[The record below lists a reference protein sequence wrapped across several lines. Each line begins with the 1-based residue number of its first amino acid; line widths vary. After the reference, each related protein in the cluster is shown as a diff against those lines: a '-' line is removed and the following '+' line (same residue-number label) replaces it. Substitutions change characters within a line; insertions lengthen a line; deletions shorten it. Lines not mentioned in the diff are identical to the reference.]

1 MDEFLNNNEKENEN
15 LLNDETNEL
24 NTVDDTNTETVIHSE
39 EYQISE
45 EDASALEMN
54 DSFDNFDV
62 TQDDDIFNIE
72 EDECDVEQ
80 EYTYTPITPQTVKNK
95 GLRVFISILVLVLVA
110 AISASAGYIVSDYQ
124 HTNSGSSVSVNK
136 DVPKVELENKPSSS
150 VSSYTD
156 IANKVNPSIVSIMV
170 YSPSS
175 SEYGSASGVVY
186 SKEGYIVTNDHIYDG
201 IPNAK
206 FLVRFSDGSECKAS
220 YVAGDVR
227 SDLAVLKLD
236 EKKGSL
242 TPATFGN
249 SDQIVMGEEVLAL
262 GYSSQY
268 GDSVTLTKGII
279 SAPKRR
285 VRSSTTNYASTF
297 IQTDATINPGNSGG
311 ALCNLHGQVV
321 GITSSKLAGDEY
333 DAVSYAIPTTTMK
346 KVVSS
351 LIADGSVSYRAKL
364 GITYSEIG
372 TVAAEINKVP
382 KGIYIG
388 TISTDSGL
396 YNKGFNEGDVIT
408 HVNGK
413 EITSGDVLLD
423 VIDTSNAGDSI
434 ELTIYLTAKKTS
446 KTISVKL
453 GQDKGS
459 SSYTTKEDTSSSQF
473 NFGYDFGNKDGSSN
487 GNSSDNSSKTF
498 DFPLD

>member
-1 MDEFLNNNEKENEN
+1 MDEFNQNIDEVTNGKTDESVDASKEEINSSFEN
-15 LLNDETNEL
+15 IEDHDDITAVDLNDEEFQD
-24 NTVDDTNTETVIHSE
+24 VF
-39 EYQISE
+39 E
-45 EDASALEMN
+45 EDLEVFN
-54 DSFDNFDV
+54 TDVFDDE
-62 TQDDDIFNIE
+62 IE
-72 EDECDVEQ
+72 E
-80 EYTYTPITPQTVKNK
+80 TPNVFYAAPKPEKIKNK
-95 GLRVFISILVLVLVA
+95 GLRVFTSILVLVLVA
-110 AISASAGYIVSDYQ
+110 AISASAGYIASDYK
-124 HTNSGSSVSVNK
+124 HMASN
-136 DVPKVELENKPSSS
+136 S
-150 VSSYTD
+150 VSSSKSDAPKINLADKPSDKTSSFTD
-156 IANKVNPSIVSIMV
+156 VANKVNPSIVSIMV

-186 SKEGYIVTNDHIYDG
+186 SKDGYIVTNDHIYDNV
-201 IPNAK
+201 PNAR
-206 FLVRFSDGSECKAS
+206 FLVRFSDGTEKKAS

-236 EKKGSL
+236 EKVKSL
-242 TPATFGN
+242 KPATFGD
-249 SDQIVMGEEVLAL
+249 SEQLVLGEEVLAL
-262 GYSSQY
+262 GYSSEY
-268 GDSVTLTKGII
+268 GDSVTLTKGIV

-285 VRSSTTNYASTF
+285 VSNTTTNYASTF

-311 ALCNLHGQVV
+311 ALCNLYGQVI

-346 KVVSS
+346 KVVSA

-382 KGIYIG
+382 KGVYIG

-396 YNKGFNEGDVIT
+396 YNKGFGEGDIIT

-413 EITSGDVLLD
+413 VIDSGDVLLD
-423 VIDTSNAGDSI
+423 VIENSVAEDSI
-434 ELTIYLTAKKTS
+434 ELTIYKTTKKKS
-446 KTISVKL
+446 SNVSVKL

-459 SSYTTKEDTSSSQF
+459 SSYTTKGSNNSSDF
-473 NFGYDFGNKDGSSN
+473 NFSFGGNDKNSNDSS
-487 GNSSDNSSKTF
+487 SSDNSSKTF